1 MQIREAQDVS
11 GTSSPSRRRDLFT
24 LHSASPTVHVAKPLS
39 AHPLTKMEIKSRS
52 VIFPETRP
60 GECTGNNT

>member
-1 MQIREAQDVS
+1 MS